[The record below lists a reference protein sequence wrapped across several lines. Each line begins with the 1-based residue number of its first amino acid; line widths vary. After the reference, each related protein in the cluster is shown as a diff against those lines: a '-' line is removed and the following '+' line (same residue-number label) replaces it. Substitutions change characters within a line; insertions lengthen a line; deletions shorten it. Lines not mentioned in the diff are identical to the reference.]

1 MNSNSM
7 IFFVSLSEFDEN
19 KKMISWK
26 TGLSYISSVSPAP
39 TAINAAIKSHSA
51 WCLIATRICDIKKGV
66 TINQSEIENQCGSP
80 GWLYIKTPITYT
92 SKSHKMKCTSKSDGP
107 VFRCN
112 GSIRHRRRCDN

>member
-66 TINQSEIENQCGSP
+66 TINQSEIENHSGSP
-80 GWLYIKTPITYT
+80 AWLCIKTPITY
-92 SKSHKMKCTSKSDGP
+92 TSKSDGP

-112 GSIRHRRRCDN
+112 RSI